1 MRRWLLT
8 LAIGAVAAAV
18 GADEATNRLLA
29 DREAGKPLVVHVV
42 VALCDNVHQG
52 IVPVPA
58 RLGNGSDPDH
68 NLYWGAAYGMRSYFG
83 RSTGWKRVSLERRPS
98 PGILERV
105 VFSAKVKG
113 ARAFIVAE
121 AWEGSRI
128 REAISRFLE
137 MAAGR
142 QAEVV
147 QADGEA
153 LPAGGQAHVLA
164 FVGHNGL
171 MDFAPP
177 SMETGVSKPG
187 RAAMVLA
194 CASRPYF
201 KDLLGRS
208 GAYPL
213 LLTTG
218 LMAPEAYSLE
228 AAVREWFATADP
240 SAARAAAANAYDR
253 YQKCGR
259 RAAGRLFSVDVKGPA
274 RPPMERRR
282 SH

>member
-1 MRRWLLT
+1 MRMLLLT
-8 LAIGAVAAAV
+8 MAIGSVAAAT
-18 GADEATNRLLA
+18 GADEVTNRLVG

-68 NLYWGAAYGMRSYFG
+68 NLYWGAAYGMRGYLG
-83 RSTGWKRVSLERRPS
+83 RSTGWKRVSLERRPAS
-98 PGILERV
+98 GILERV
-105 VFSAKVKG
+105 VFSAKVKSS
-113 ARAFIVAE
+113 RAFIVAD

-142 QAEVV
+142 QTEVV

-177 SMETGVSKPG
+177 SIEPGVSKPG

-194 CASRPYF
+194 CASQPYF
-201 KDLLGRS
+201 KELLGRS

-228 AAVREWFATADP
+228 AAVREWFSTAEP
-240 SAARAAAANAYDR
+240 NAARAAAANAYHT

-259 RAAGRLFSVDVKGPA
+259 QAAARLFSVDVKGRA
-274 RPPMERRR
+274 RPPNN
-282 SH
+282 